1 MVIFYNFKIATN
13 LSEVNKKE
21 VLQVI
26 RNPRAITASQLKE
39 IEKMAVDYPYF
50 QGAHTLVAISNKSR
64 SAPDAPKSV
73 IKAALYATDRKYLKT
88 LLSEVADKQAPK
100 PAAVDPV
107 QKEQPAPEA
116 AQELKQTAPPAS
128 QAVAT
133 EKPEAPPAQP
143 GAPLRQPEIV
153 EEPRFDHEPFHG
165 SNKTTVL
172 TFSDHDDLLKEVF
185 ANLETLKKSKSY
197 YLEVER
203 QLEDAEFEEAQAQA
217 VKKATGSKTS
227 DKSPRKKSTSAPVN
241 KKKGGPGIIEN
252 KAKDDI
258 PKVVKVN
265 TRENTSSE
273 VNSVKST
280 TAKKDPPLKKNDQVS
295 IIDAF
300 IKNNP
305 SIKPATPDSPKAL
318 AKDLSEPSQQLKDEL
333 VTENLALI
341 LVKQGKKEKA
351 VEVYKKLILKV
362 PQKKA
367 YFATQ
372 IEELQK

>member
-50 QGAHTLVAISNKSR
+50 QGAHTLVAISNKSN

-88 LLSEVADKQAPK
+88 LLSEVANKAAPQ
-100 PAAVDPV
+100 PTANPV
-107 QKEQPAPEA
+107 QKEQAAPGA
-116 AQELKQTAPPAS
+116 TQELKQTAPTVGE
-128 QAVAT
+128 AVTA
-133 EKPEAPPAQP
+133 KRPEAPPAQP
-143 GAPLRQPEIV
+143 AAPSKQPETEKQSPFDLGPI
-153 EEPRFDHEPFHG
+153 EESD
-165 SNKTTVL
+165 KTTVL
-172 TFSDHDDLLKEVF
+172 TFANHDDLLEDVF
-185 ANLETLKKSKSY
+185 ANLEMLKKSKSY

-217 VKKATGSKTS
+217 VKKAIGSEAA
-227 DKSPRKKSTSAPVN
+227 DKAPRKKPTATSVGR
-241 KKKGGPGIIEN
+241 KKGGDSVAEN
-252 KAKDDI
+252 KTRDKT

-265 TRENTSSE
+265 SSEKTSSE

-280 TAKKDPPLKKNDQVS
+280 TEKKDPPLKKKDQIS

-305 SIKPATPDSPKAL
+305 SIKPATPDSPKATT
-318 AKDLSEPSQQLKDEL
+318 KDLSEPYQQLKDEL
-333 VTENLALI
+333 VTENLASI

-351 VEVYKKLILKV
+351 IEVYKKLILKV